1 MATGFL
7 LLVSP
12 VRHVGNRVLADHG
25 DVAAI
30 DLGDVTGFVKENRKV
45 AVLKEA
51 FLTGVGAKA
60 FLDGDLGDAILIDL
74 AVVASEDV

>member
-7 LLVSP
+7 LFVSP
-12 VRHVGNRVLADHG
+12 ARQVGNRVLVDRG
-25 DVAAI
+25 DAAAI

-45 AVLKEA
+45 AILKEA

-74 AVVASEDV
+74 AVVASEDI